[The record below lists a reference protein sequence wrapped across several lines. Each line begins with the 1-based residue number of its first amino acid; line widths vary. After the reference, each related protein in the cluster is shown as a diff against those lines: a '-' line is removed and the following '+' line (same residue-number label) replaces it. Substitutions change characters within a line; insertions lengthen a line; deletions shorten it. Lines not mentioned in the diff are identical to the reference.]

1 MARAAAGLVALR
13 AEGRSHHS
21 DLERRVM
28 RASLYGHEA
37 DASGTVAWKPEG
49 ETSGMVIGS
58 TRTTTWPCQRVQG
71 AGMLVTW
78 IRVSES
84 VGPWG
89 KTSVP
94 KVEKER
100 GMAFSS
106 VGG

>member
-1 MARAAAGLVALR
+1 MGMARAATGLVALR

-28 RASLYGHEA
+28 RISVSEAASSWG
-37 DASGTVAWKPEG
+37 W
-49 ETSGMVIGS
+49 IGS

-78 IRVSES
+78 IRVSVS

-89 KTSVP
+89 KASVL

-100 GMAFSS
+100 GMASS
-106 VGG
+106 SMGG